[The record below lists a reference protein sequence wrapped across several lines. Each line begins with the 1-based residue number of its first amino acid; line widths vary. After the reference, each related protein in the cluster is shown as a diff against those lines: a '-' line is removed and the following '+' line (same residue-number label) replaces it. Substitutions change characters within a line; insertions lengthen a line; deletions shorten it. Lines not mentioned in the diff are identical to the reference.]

1 MPMTNPIAT
10 DRHRIRRLA
19 PVLGL
24 LLLTVLFVS
33 GTHHHP
39 DGGHHTCVVCTVGH
53 SPAVA
58 ANLATPT
65 PAPTGMTQAI
75 HAPLERAPRP
85 TRLETA
91 PSRAPP
97 LA

>member
-1 MPMTNPIAT
+1 MTNPIAA
-10 DRHRIRRLA
+10 DRRRIRRLT

-33 GTHHHP
+33 GAHHHA
-39 DGGHHTCVVCTVGH
+39 DGIHHACVVCTVGH
-53 SPAVA
+53 SPAIA
-58 ANLATPT
+58 AHLAAPAA
-65 PAPTGMTQAI
+65 APTGMTQAI
-75 HAPLERAPRP
+75 HAPPERTARP
-85 TRLETA
+85 TRPETA

>member
-1 MPMTNPIAT
+1 MTNPIAT
-10 DRHRIRRLA
+10 DRRRICRLA

-33 GTHHHP
+33 GAHHHP
-39 DGGHHTCVVCTVGH
+39 DGVHHTCVVCTVGH
-53 SPAVA
+53 SPAIAADLTVPVA
-58 ANLATPT
+58 
-65 PAPTGMTQAI
+65 APTGTTQAI

-91 PSRAPP
+91 PTRAPP

>member
-1 MPMTNPIAT
+1 MTSLSASL
-10 DRHRIRRLA
+10 RARMHRLT

-24 LLLTVLFVS
+24 LLLTVLFVG
-33 GTHHHP
+33 GTHHHA
-39 DGGHHTCVVCTVGH
+39 DGPHHACVLCTAGN
-53 SPAVA
+53 STAVA
-58 ANLATPT
+58 APLPS
-65 PAPTGMTQAI
+65 PAA
-75 HAPLERAPRP
+75 APLGAIERISSVAHRAPRV